1 MRINAAQKTAHT
13 LLASFFWLALYATFL
28 LIVFAWN
35 ALSFLERH
43 AVSGYFIGFAFGAF
57 AHEAAALLTGQTSE
71 IRRYAVGIQRI
82 YQDADDSGRPVAR
95 KRALVMSALLIAI
108 FLLVIVGLYETIKF
122 QLLASYTFT
131 LTVSTL
137 IGATGASE
145 IAMPRLSIFQ
155 ARRELRRTAK
165 LKEPNIERD
174 AC

>member
-1 MRINAAQKTAHT
+1 M
-13 LLASFFWLALYATFL
+13 
-28 LIVFAWN
+28 
-35 ALSFLERH
+35 
-43 AVSGYFIGFAFGAF
+43 AVSPWP
-57 AHEAAALLTGQTSE
+57 
-71 IRRYAVGIQRI
+71 RYAVGIQRI

-95 KRALVMSALLIAI
+95 NRALVMSALLIAI

-145 IAMPRLSIFQ
+145 IAMPRLSTFQ